1 MRLVLGDN
9 RNRFSWKQDTIV
21 QMEFP
26 FARPADITDEG
37 RFDGIF
43 SPLDIV
49 PVRMLNEFVYC
60 PRLAY
65 LEWVQGEFEESHDTI
80 EGHTAHKRVD
90 RKETGKPL
98 AKKKK
103 ADPDDSE
110 EEDAGPPKLHSRSAM
125 LSSLKYGLV
134 ARLDLVEKIGNQAV
148 PVDYK
153 KGKTPDNEWR
163 AWPADIAQVCAQAM
177 ILRDNDF
184 VVEKGILY
192 YVASKERVEIE
203 ITDAL
208 VQATLRKLQEMRLM
222 AKNHRIP
229 PPLEDS
235 QKCVGC
241 SLAGI
246 CLPDEVLL
254 LKQGAF
260 DPAIQPSDNP
270 IRRLIAPRYDA
281 VPLYVKE
288 QGAYIS
294 KSGERLVVKKHG
306 QTMGDARLLHTHHI
320 SVFGNVQIS
329 TQAVREVIQDNIP
342 ICYYTYGGWFYG
354 VSTGMGHKN
363 VELRISQFDTAKNPG
378 LSLMLAKRFIIGKV
392 KNSRTLLNRN
402 WHEDKPQNITGRDT
416 GDPNGKN
423 DVIEPKDNK
432 AVLKQMNIL
441 LNRIDSAKSTG
452 ELLGLEGNAAAVYFK
467 YFSKMLKPKGPQGYI
482 IFDFSKRNRRPPKD
496 PVNAL
501 LSFAYSLLAK
511 DCFLAAMKVGFDP
524 YLGFYH
530 RPRYGRPALALD
542 LMETFRPLI
551 ADSVVITA
559 INTGIVTARDF
570 NITTGGV
577 TLLDRGRR
585 DFIRAYER
593 RMDTLISHPIFGYKV
608 NYRRVLEIEARLL
621 SRFLLGELSITQFP
635 PFTTR

>member
-1 MRLVLGDN
+1 LGDN
-9 RNRFSWKQDTIV
+9 RNRFSLKPDNVIQT
-21 QMEFP
+21 EFP
-26 FARPADITDEG
+26 FAEPTGLTDADRFEG
-37 RFDGIF
+37 GF
-43 SPLDIV
+43 SPLEMV
-49 PVRMLNEFVYC
+49 PVRMLNEYVYC

-90 RKETGKPL
+90 RKESGKPL

-103 ADPDDSE
+103 DDVEENDSE
-110 EEDAGPPKLHSRSAM
+110 NDDEPPKLHSRSVM
-125 LSSLKYGLV
+125 LSSLKYGMI
-134 ARLDLVEKIGNQAV
+134 ARLDLVEKVGNQAT

-153 KGKTPDNEWR
+153 KGKMPDNEWQ
-163 AWPADIAQVCAQAM
+163 AWPADIAQICAQAM
-177 ILRDNDF
+177 ILRDNGF
-184 VVEKGILY
+184 TVEQGVLY
-192 YVASKERVEIE
+192 YVASKERVEIQ

-208 VQATLRKLQEMRLM
+208 IDATLRKLQEMRLM
-222 AKNHRIP
+222 ARHHRIP

-235 QKCVGC
+235 PKCVGC

-260 DPAIQPSDNP
+260 DPAIQPSETP

-306 QTMGDARLLHTHHI
+306 QPMGEARLLHTHHI
-320 SVFGNVQIS
+320 SIFGNVQVS
-329 TQAVREVIQDNIP
+329 TQAVREIIQDNIP

-354 VSTGMGHKN
+354 ISTGMGHKN
-363 VELRISQFDTAKNPG
+363 VELRIAQFDTARNPEI
-378 LSLMLAKRFIIGKV
+378 SLMLAKRFIIGKV

-402 WHEDKPQNITGRDT
+402 WHEDKPQNITSTDSENA
-416 GDPNGKN
+416 NGTN
-423 DVIEPKDNK
+423 DVTELKSNK
-432 AVLKQMNIL
+432 TVLKQMNIL
-441 LNRIDSAKSTG
+441 LNRIDLAKSAG
-452 ELLGLEGNAAAVYFK
+452 ELLGLEGNAAAIYFK
-467 YFSKMLKPKGPQGYI
+467 HFSKMLKPKGPQGYI
-482 IFDFSKRNRRPPKD
+482 VFDFSRRNRRPPKD

-511 DCFLAAMKVGFDP
+511 DCLLAAMKVGFDP

-577 TLLDRGRR
+577 HLLDRGRR

-593 RMDTLISHPIFGYKV
+593 RMDTLISHPIFGYKI

-621 SRFLLGELSITQFP
+621 SRFLLGELSMVQFP